1 MTTLPQLILLTR
13 KPDASATRRF
23 LEAGAARAAQFELHM
38 LDAHELVLGMQD
50 GVLSLCHPRV
60 DFPQGRTVFIPR
72 MGSLAT
78 DYAVYALD
86 VIRRCGFPLLNPPE
100 ALTPLRCKFNALA
113 QLAAAGLPVP
123 DSLLL
128 RSPADLPAAAAAL
141 GGYPLVLKFI
151 RGSQGVGV
159 ILANGPDA
167 VDSVL
172 SAMNVVNYDVM
183 LQRYYPRAA
192 RESYRVLVIGG
203 SSRWAVRLHSNGD
216 SFRSNH
222 HLGGGAGPAELTD
235 ELAELAD
242 RASAAFELG
251 LAGVDIVYRDDGT
264 AMLLEVNA
272 APGFETIESQHGV
285 DAAGAIL
292 DYTASLLGRES
303 VSLKA

>member
-1 MTTLPQLILLTR
+1 MDSSLPQLILLTR
-13 KPDASATRRF
+13 KPEAAATRRF
-23 LEAGAARAAQFELHM
+23 LEAAGQRSGRFELHM
-38 LDAHELVLGMQD
+38 LDAHELVLGLQD
-50 GVLSLCHPRV
+50 GALSVSHPRV
-60 DFPQGRTVFIPR
+60 AFPPGRTVFIPR

-78 DYAVYALD
+78 DFAVYALD
-86 VIRRCGFPLLNPPE
+86 VIRRCGYPLLNPPE

-192 RESYRVLVIGG
+192 RESFRVLVIGG
-203 SSRWAVRLHSNGD
+203 SARWAVRLSSNGE

-222 HLGGGAGPAELTD
+222 HLGGGAEPAELSD

-242 RASAAFELG
+242 RAAAAFSLG
-251 LAGVDIVYRDDGT
+251 LAGIDIVHRDDGS
-264 AMLLEVNA
+264 AMVLEVNA

-285 DAAGAIL
+285 DAAGTIL
-292 DYTASLLGRES
+292 DYCAGLAG
-303 VSLKA
+303 